1 MKIRIIKDKNFIMR
15 ILVKPEELIRLCLWD
30 NYTYYIL
37 GSDKDAERILLE
49 NQEFEITDK
58 DALVIG
64 LIKILET
71 SNLIHKFNT
80 FMMDFLTNKSVSY
93 SDQILI
99 KRRILEAAIDKFLDK
114 FPDYWTPD
122 LEYKKALTDLI
133 KYIGDFKA
141 NVEKLNN
148 VKITD
153 QFGTYD
159 SYTSQSVK
167 KLLKF
172 NF

>member
-1 MKIRIIKDKNFIMR
+1 MR
-15 ILVKPEELIRLCLWD
+15 ILVKPEELVRLCLWD

-37 GSDKDAERILLE
+37 GSDKDAEKMLLE
-49 NQEFEITDK
+49 NNEFEIQDR

-64 LIKILET
+64 LLKILET
-71 SNLIHKFNT
+71 TNLIHKFNS
-80 FMMDFLTNKSVSY
+80 FLMDLLTNKSVSY
-93 SDQILI
+93 NDQVLI
-99 KRRILEAAIDKFLDK
+99 KKKVLESAIEKFLDK
-114 FPDYWTPD
+114 FPDYWVPD
-122 LEYKKALTDLI
+122 IEYKNALTDLI
-133 KYIGDFKA
+133 KYSGDFKA
-141 NVEKLNN
+141 NLDKLNN

>member
-1 MKIRIIKDKNFIMR
+1 MR
-15 ILVKPEELIRLCLWD
+15 ILVKPEELVRLCLWD

-37 GSDKDAERILLE
+37 GSDKDAEKMLLE
-49 NQEFEITDK
+49 NSEFEINDK

-71 SNLIHKFNT
+71 TNLIHKFNT
-80 FMMDFLTNKSVSY
+80 FIMDFLTNKSVSY
-93 SDQILI
+93 SDQVLI
-99 KRRILEAAIDKFLDK
+99 KKKILEAATDKFLDK

-122 LEYKKALTDLI
+122 MEYKNALTDLI
-133 KYIGDFKA
+133 KYIGDFKIS
-141 NVEKLNN
+141 VEKLPN

-159 SYTSQSVK
+159 SYISQNVK

>member
-1 MKIRIIKDKNFIMR
+1 MR
-15 ILVKPEELIRLCLWD
+15 ILVKPDELVRLCLWD

-37 GSDKDAERILLE
+37 GSEKEAEKILLE
-49 NQEFEITDK
+49 NKEFEISDK

-80 FMMDFLTNKSVSY
+80 FIMDFLTNKSVSY
-93 SDQILI
+93 NDQILV
-99 KRRILEAAIDKFLDK
+99 KKKLLEAVIDKFLDK

-122 LEYKKALTDLI
+122 LEYKKSLTELI
-133 KYIGDFKA
+133 KYISDFKA
-141 NVEKLNN
+141 NIEKLNN
-148 VKITD
+148 IKIID

-159 SYTSQSVK
+159 AYTSSGVK

>member
-1 MKIRIIKDKNFIMR
+1 MR
-15 ILVKPEELIRLCLWD
+15 ILVKPEELVRLCLWD

-37 GSDKDAERILLE
+37 GSEKDAEKILSE
-49 NQEFEITDK
+49 NSEFEISDK

-71 SNLIHKFNT
+71 SNLIHKFNA
-80 FMMDFLTNKSVSY
+80 FIMDFLTNKSVSY
-93 SDQILI
+93 NDQVLI
-99 KRRILEAAIDKFLDK
+99 KKKILEAVIDKFLDK

-122 LEYKKALTDLI
+122 IEYKNSLTDLI
-133 KYIGDFKA
+133 KYIGNFKT
-141 NVEKLNN
+141 NIEKLPNI
-148 VKITD
+148 KITD

-159 SYTSQSVK
+159 SYTSQGVK